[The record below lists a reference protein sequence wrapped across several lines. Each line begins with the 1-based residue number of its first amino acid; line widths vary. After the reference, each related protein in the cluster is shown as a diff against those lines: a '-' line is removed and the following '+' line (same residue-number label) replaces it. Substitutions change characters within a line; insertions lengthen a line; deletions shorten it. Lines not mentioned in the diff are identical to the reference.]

1 MAICS
6 GPSIQAKVESP
17 LGDSFTAAEGN
28 SLRALS
34 ELWESVKHCQGSSF
48 LEIFTLWPQTMN

>member
-6 GPSIQAKVESP
+6 GASIQAKVESP
-17 LGDSFTAAEGN
+17 LGDSFTASEGG

-34 ELWESVKHCQGSSF
+34 EFWESAKDCQGNSF